1 MASDL
6 LTVAEVKEHVGT
18 GLPDAALGRLIDAQD
33 AYIRRMVGEH
43 DPATTMVYED
53 QGQGGRQRVW
63 LPRPASSVA
72 KVEDRYLTDS
82 AWILRAASTYYLSE
96 QGRSVEISWG
106 EWLRERVRI
115 TFTPVP
121 QNDERIQ
128 ALVALVR
135 LETQDTG
142 LQSER
147 DDTYSYQAKSKEQA
161 RQEIISPLKQGY
173 RMLA

>member
-1 MASDL
+1 MSDL
-6 LTVAEVKEHVGT
+6 LTVAEVKERVTT
-18 GLPDAALGRLIDAQD
+18 GLPDAALELLIDAQD
-33 AYIRRMVGEH
+33 SYIRRMVGEH

-53 QGQGGRQRVW
+53 QQNPGRRVW
-63 LPRPASSVA
+63 LPRPASSIA
-72 KVEDRYLTDS
+72 LVEDRYLADS
-82 AWILRAASTYYLSE
+82 AWTVRAPSTYYLSD
-96 QGRSVEISWG
+96 QGRSVEVSWG
-106 EWLRERVRI
+106 QWFRTRVRI

-142 LQSER
+142 LESER
-147 DDTYSYQAKSKEQA
+147 DDTYAYQAKDKAKA
-161 RQEIISPLKQGY
+161 RMEIVAALKPRY

>member
-1 MASDL
+1 MSDL
-6 LTVAEVKEHVGT
+6 LTVAEVKERVST
-18 GLPDAALGRLIDAQD
+18 GLPDAALELLIDAQD
-33 AYIRRMVGEH
+33 AYIQRMVGEH

-53 QGQGGRQRVW
+53 QGSRRLRVW
-63 LPRPASSVA
+63 LPRPASSIA
-72 KVEDRYLTDS
+72 LVEDRFPADS
-82 AWILRAASTYYLSE
+82 AWTVRAPSTYYLSD
-96 QGRSVEISWG
+96 QGRSAEIGWG
-106 EWLRERVRI
+106 ELFRTRVRI

-142 LQSER
+142 LDSER
-147 DDTYSYQAKSKEQA
+147 DDTYSYKAKDKAKA
-161 RQEIISPLKQGY
+161 RMEIIAALTPWY

>member
-6 LTVAEVKEHVGT
+6 LTVAEVKEHVST
-18 GLPDAALGRLIDAQD
+18 GLPDAALQRLINAQD

-43 DPATTMVYED
+43 DPATTMVYEE
-53 QGQGGRQRVW
+53 QRERRRRVW
-63 LPRPASSVA
+63 LPRPASSIA
-72 KVEDRYLTDS
+72 SVEDRYPIDS
-82 AWILRAASTYYLSE
+82 AWTVRAPSTYYLSD
-96 QGRSVEISWG
+96 QGRSVEIGWG
-106 EWLRERVRI
+106 LWFRERARI

-142 LQSER
+142 LKSER
-147 DDTYSYQAKSKEQA
+147 DDTYGYQAKDKAEA
-161 RQEIISPLKQGY
+161 RLEIIAPLKHAY